1 MAFSYIRTLF
11 FIMQRSIPSD
21 FVERLQ
27 SIAAR
32 IWACWGLIVFIATLL
47 VAIIF
52 YMPCFVLQEPQ
63 KANWHRIVSRV
74 WMRFYLF
81 TIGCSIKTIG
91 GHNYV
96 DSSNYIVVCN
106 HNSLMDVPVSTP
118 FMPKANKT
126 IAKKSFTKIP
136 VFGWV
141 YAFGSVLV
149 DRCSEESRRKSFE
162 AMKHILNIGLDMLIY
177 PEGTRNKTKE
187 PLAPFYS
194 GAFRLAEATGK
205 PMLPVLLFHTR
216 KILPPGKF
224 FYLWPHRIEMH
235 ILSAEPVNGRSA
247 AELKDVVYSRMKA
260 YFLQHQ

>member
-1 MAFSYIRTLF
+1 
-11 FIMQRSIPSD
+11 MQRSFFSVLIH
-21 FVERLQ
+21 RLQ

-32 IWACWGLIVFIATLL
+32 IWACWGLVIFVSTLL
-47 VAIIF
+47 IAIIF
-52 YMPCFVLQEPQ
+52 YLPCFVLQEPH
-63 KANWHRIVSRV
+63 KANWHRIVSRR

-81 TIGCSIKTIG
+81 TIGCSIHTIG
-91 GHNYV
+91 RNNYV
-96 DSSNYIVVCN
+96 DTSNYIIVCN

-118 FMPKANKT
+118 FLPKANKT

-149 DRCSEESRRKSFE
+149 DRRSEESRRNSFE
-162 AMKHILNIGLDMLIY
+162 AMKQILNIGLDMLIY
-177 PEGTRNKTKE
+177 PEGTRNKTNE

-205 PMLPVLLFHTR
+205 PILPVMLFHTR

-224 FYLWPHRIEMH
+224 FYLWPHRIELH
-235 ILSAEPVNGRSA
+235 LLPAEPVNGRSA
-247 AELKDVVYSRMKA
+247 AELKEVIYNRMKQ
-260 YFLQHQ
+260 YYLQHQ

>member
-1 MAFSYIRTLF
+1 
-11 FIMQRSIPSD
+11 MQRNFFS
-21 FVERLQ
+21 FFFERLQ

-32 IWACWGLIVFIATLL
+32 IWAFWGLIVFITTLL

-52 YMPCFVLQEPQ
+52 YLPCFVLQEPQ
-63 KANWHRIVSRV
+63 KANWHRLVSRV
-74 WMRFYLF
+74 WMQFYLF

-91 GHNYV
+91 RENYL
-96 DSSNYIVVCN
+96 DSSNYIIICN

-118 FMPKANKT
+118 FLPKANKT

-149 DRCSEESRRKSFE
+149 DRRSEESRRNSFE
-162 AMKHILNIGLDMLIY
+162 AMKQILYIGLDMLIY
-177 PEGTRNKTKE
+177 PEGTRNKTNE

-205 PMLPVLLFHTR
+205 PILPVLLFHTR

-224 FYLWPHRIEMH
+224 FYLWPHRIELH
-235 ILSAEPVNGRSA
+235 ILPAEQVAGRSA
-247 AELKDVVYSRMKA
+247 SELKEILYSRMRD
-260 YFLQHQ
+260 YYLQH